1 MHRTNGLKCKVFV
14 KKTDWILIVF
24 LISGIS
30 AHCRADRLSLGLLK
44 NFGLFG
50 GGNSAQDTRLS
61 SARGD
66 SGSEIEGLY
75 QFGLDKGFLIGFTN
89 GRRVE
94 GYKQKVSASRPANDF
109 ESVFRYN
116 GIKAGF
122 WVEESSGFG
131 AQGLLTYGKGKFDF
145 YVIDETTPEVTTEP
159 NFAEVELRSYY
170 KFFNSRNFGLQFYG
184 GIRMNKIFVDDF
196 IYNGVSYQKSEV
208 SGWDTL
214 FLMYGVGLSY

>member
-1 MHRTNGLKCKVFV
+1 MKKIVWIFIVLLTNGM
-14 KKTDWILIVF
+14 
-24 LISGIS
+24 S
-30 AHCRADRLSLGLLK
+30 AHCRADKLSLGLLK

-50 GGNSAQDTRLS
+50 GGNSAEGTRLS

-75 QFGLDKGFLIGFTN
+75 QFGLDKGMLIGFTN

-94 GYKQKVSASRPANDF
+94 GYNQKVSPSRPANDF

-116 GIKAGF
+116 AIKVGF

-145 YVIDETTPEVTTEP
+145 YVIDDTTPEVTTEP
-159 NFAEVELRSYY
+159 NFAEIELRGYY
-170 KFFNSRNFGLQFYG
+170 KFFKSGNFGVQFYG
-184 GIRMNKIFVDDF
+184 GIRMNKIFVEDF
-196 IYNGVSYQKSEV
+196 AYNGVSYQKSEV